1 MTASPRVTSQTLPRT
16 RQHWSRSTSSVD
28 AGAPSS
34 DSATSTRSHIR
45 EGSKPDRLP
54 DRCVGLPDR
63 FGVLPDKFGSPKLA
77 KAGASL
83 LVDDSTT
90 AFLSP
95 RSETAGYSEP
105 DSPSISRIAAAE
117 LSTGCSSHEV
127 EQFHLLTAAP
137 AVSKLMAR
145 CLNVPSEA
153 AAPQLSAKPSD
164 MFFSEGSADSLD
176 VFFQEA
182 ELLLSAPPSAPLHKI
197 ELLAEGEKIFDRFSW
212 DRVLQED
219 GDGGKVVI
227 CKRKNGMCPP
237 DQNAPNLVLKMRLK
251 ATLGLD
257 VDRHRATQLALLN
270 GPSHPGVVTYHEV
283 MEDHKFLYMVME
295 YGSGGPLIQ
304 GLLGKYRDGVIPA
317 SALKDIMSEILM
329 AIGHVHN
336 EGFLHRDI
344 KPDNLVMTGDDS
356 GANQRIMLI
365 DFDYAQPI
373 FNMRGTSADRPFC
386 GTPRFSAPECFLGFY
401 SRASDLYSI
410 GATLYL
416 LMTGNMPY
424 SDEVFDLAFSPRASD
439 ESKGTHMRRV
449 HRQLRDS
456 RVDWS
461 SSAWQEQPDC
471 LDFCQKLMHFDSIS
485 RPPSAEQALQ
495 HRWFTGVD
503 DVGAM
508 PGCGSRRAPPRG
520 RRLSAPTC
528 LGRQ

>member
-1 MTASPRVTSQTLPRT
+1 VPASPRVASRTLPRT
-16 RQHWSRSTSSVD
+16 RQHWSTSSVD
-28 AGAPSS
+28 AGAPSP
-34 DSATSTRSHIR
+34 DSAASTRSQIR
-45 EGSKPDRLP
+45 KGSKPDRLP
-54 DRCVGLPDR
+54 DRCVGLRDRFCILPDR
-63 FGVLPDKFGSPKLA
+63 LGSPKLA
-77 KAGASL
+77 EAGSSL
-83 LVDDSTT
+83 FVDDSTT

-95 RSETAGYSEP
+95 RSEIAGYSELG
-105 DSPSISRIAAAE
+105 SPRTSQIAAAE
-117 LSTGCSSHEV
+117 LSPGRSSHEG
-127 EQFHLLTAAP
+127 QQLHLLSPAP
-137 AVSKLMAR
+137 AVSKLLAR
-145 CLNVPSEA
+145 RLNVPGEA
-153 AAPQLSAKPSD
+153 AAPQLSANPSD
-164 MFFSEGSADSLD
+164 MFCSECSADSLD
-176 VFFQEA
+176 VLFQEA
-182 ELLLSAPPSAPLHKI
+182 ELLLSAPASAPLQEI
-197 ELLAEGEKIFDRFSW
+197 EQLAEGEKIFDRFSW

-227 CKRKNGMCPP
+227 CKRKNGMCLP
-237 DQNAPNLVLKMRLK
+237 DQKAPNLVLKMRLK

-317 SALKDIMSEILM
+317 SALKDIMSEILK

-336 EGFLHRDI
+336 EGLLHRDI
-344 KPDNLVMTGDDS
+344 KPDNLVMTGDASD
-356 GANQRIMLI
+356 ANQRIMLI

-416 LMTGNMPY
+416 LMTGTMPY
-424 SDEVFDLAFSPRASD
+424 SDEVFDLAFSPLASG
-439 ESKGTHMRRV
+439 ESEGTHMRRV

-471 LDFCQKLMHFDSIS
+471 LDFCQKLMHFDSSS
-485 RPPSAEQALQ
+485 RPSTAEQALQ
-495 HRWFTGVD
+495 HKWFTGVD
-503 DVGAM
+503 DVGAW
-508 PGCGSRRAPPRG
+508 
-520 RRLSAPTC
+520 
-528 LGRQ
+528 LG